1 MVNQITSIE
10 EQGFVLVTKVLFT
23 VEVLTILHV
32 KGIVRVR
39 TVLLIVEVS
48 LEIIQQDIEG
58 VGTNLGNVSYRVF
71 SDHRIEVIL
80 VS

>member
-1 MVNQITSIE
+1 M
-10 EQGFVLVTKVLFT
+10 LVTKVLFT